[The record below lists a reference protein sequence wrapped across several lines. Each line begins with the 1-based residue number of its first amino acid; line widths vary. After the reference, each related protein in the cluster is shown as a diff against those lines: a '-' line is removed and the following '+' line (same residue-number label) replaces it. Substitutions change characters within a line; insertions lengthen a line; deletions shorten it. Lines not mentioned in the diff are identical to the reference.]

1 MGTLLSKL
9 HPQWAAHVVIDAQ
22 TGAILL
28 SGATEVQFD
37 DWHRRYPMWRAPGTV
52 EEVRPDLR
60 PAYVGADTCTHYLV
74 CDSCLALETARGA
87 S

>member
-1 MGTLLSKL
+1 MGTLLAKL

-28 SGATEVQFD
+28 SGATDAQFER
-37 DWHRRYPMWRAPGTV
+37 WHSGHGAWRNPHTIA
-52 EEVRPDLR
+52 EVRPDLR
-60 PAYVGADTCTHYLV
+60 EACSQADSCTHYLV
-74 CDSCLALETARGA
+74 EDA

>member
-1 MGTLLSKL
+1 MGTLLAKL

-28 SGATEVQFD
+28 SGATDMQFD
-37 DWHRRYPMWRAPGTV
+37 DWYDRHEAWCKPRTID
-52 EEVRPDLR
+52 EVRPDLR
-60 PAYVGADTCTHYLV
+60 PAYFQADTCTHYLV
-74 CDSCLALETARGA
+74 EDA

>member
-1 MGTLLSKL
+1 MGTLLAKL

-28 SGATEVQFD
+28 SGATEAQFD
-37 DWHRRYPMWRAPGTV
+37 RWYDGHSHYRAPRAV

-60 PAYVGADTCTHYLV
+60 PAYHQADSCTHYLV
-74 CDSCLALETARGA
+74 AGA
-87 S
+87 A

>member
-1 MGTLLSKL
+1 MGTLLHSL

-28 SGATEVQFD
+28 SGATEAQFD
-37 DWHRRYPMWRAPGTV
+37 RWYTGHAFYRKPRAI

-60 PAYVGADTCTHYLV
+60 HSYAQADSCTHYLV
-74 CDSCLALETARGA
+74 EDA